1 MKTKILAG
9 IFITTSL
16 FVTIILTNN
25 KGKKQHG
32 KFKQIGA
39 FYHDKTKSH
48 LIFHKV
54 LNTCSNKFTKR
65 NKLKY
70 FKCIIPTV
78 TYTDHKPGLSIDD
91 DFKNE
96 LINVC

>member
-1 MKTKILAG
+1 MKVKILTG
-9 IFITTSL
+9 IFISTSL
-16 FVTIILTNN
+16 FAVIVLIN
-25 KGKKQHG
+25 KKCKKQHG

-54 LNTCSNKFTKR
+54 LNTCSKRFNKY
-65 NKLKY
+65 NKIKY
-70 FKCIIPTV
+70 FNHIIPTV
-78 TYTDHKPGLSIDD
+78 VYTDHKPGLNIDEK
-91 DFKNE
+91 FKNE